1 MDLRKMHFNV
11 TYGDLSD
18 GCNSACA
25 HFNPFGN
32 THGCPGMKNR
42 HR

>member
-18 GCNSACA
+18 GCNNYA